1 MKQPIIKW
9 GHETEVTDVSWL
21 WQPFVPYGKVSLI
34 EGSGGD
40 GKTTMI
46 LTIAAMISQ
55 GIMPPTLKDGEL
67 LPSQSC
73 EPQTVF
79 YLSNEDEVPDSSLK
93 RFQRAGGNPKRFAYS
108 GELQYH
114 VTLKEKE
121 LLSIIEQT
129 ATRLFIIDPYQAFLP
144 DEANINNIMKT
155 RPVFTMLSNVAKK
168 TGCAIVLIGHLNKSE
183 GKRDINRGFGSAD
196 IAASVRSILMVYAD
210 KRKRHFVKAI
220 KSNFDEAD
228 FTTVQLVFD
237 EEKRLSF
244 EIANEEDDLFSHNK
258 AEQPNKAEQAVEF
271 LQEILTHNPMPIT
284 EIVKTMEERG
294 ISYRTAQRARRLIG
308 AEIVSIDGIRYWKL
322 PSCQPANYDTYGNQ
336 SIESIE
342 SIESIASIEK
352 ERLDK

>member
-9 GHETEVTDVSWL
+9 GHETEVIDVSWL
-21 WQPFVPYGKVSLI
+21 WQPFIPYGKISLI

-67 LPSQSC
+67 LPSQTC

-114 VTLKEKE
+114 VTMREDE

-129 ATRLFIIDPYQAFLP
+129 GTRLLIIDPYQAFLP
-144 DEANINNIMKT
+144 DEASINNITKT

-210 KRKRHFVKAI
+210 KRKQHFVKAI

-228 FTTVQLVFD
+228 FTTLQLVFD

-244 EIANEEDDLFSHNK
+244 EVANTTHNIHEANEEDD
-258 AEQPNKAEQAVEF
+258 AEFHSNKAEQAVEF
-271 LQEILTHNPMPIT
+271 LREMLEHNPIPIA
-284 EIVKTMEERG
+284 EIVRILEERG
-294 ISYRTAQRARRLIG
+294 ISNRTAQRARTIIG
-308 AEIVSIDGIRYWKL
+308 AQMVSIDGVRYWKL
-322 PSCQPANYDTYGNQ
+322 PSCQPANYDTYGNNDNNDNNE
-336 SIESIE
+336 SSKGIET
-342 SIESIASIEK
+342 K
-352 ERLDK
+352 